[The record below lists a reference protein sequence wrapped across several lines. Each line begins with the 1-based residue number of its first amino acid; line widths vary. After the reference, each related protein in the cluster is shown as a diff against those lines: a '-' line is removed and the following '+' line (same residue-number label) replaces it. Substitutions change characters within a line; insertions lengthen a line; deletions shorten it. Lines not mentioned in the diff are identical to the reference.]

1 MSAVDGVNRAK
12 YVAGTVA
19 QKGTLNA
26 QVLSITESY
35 TCSSLADAS
44 TIEIGGKIPAGAKM
58 LAVMIKH
65 PAFATGRTV
74 KIGDNHDDDRYAGA
88 TSVAAAGTITV
99 PCGNYVVG
107 TNPGDN
113 QLLLTTAG
121 IFDSATAI
129 QVSALYVL

>member
-44 TIEIGGKIPAGAKM
+44 TIEIGAPLPNGAKV
-58 LAVMIKH
+58 LAIMIKH

-74 KIGDNHDDDRYAGA
+74 KIGTNANDDEFAGA

-107 TNPGDN
+107 TTSGDN

-121 IFDSATAI
+121 IFDSATPI